1 MVIVTFHTF
10 FFKNLLPKKFI
21 LISLT
26 LILSAENGY
35 FEEVHLNNEKT

>member
-10 FFKNLLPKKFI
+10 LKKNLLPKKFI

-26 LILSAENGY
+26 LILSAKSGY